1 MTKYLLRLTVG
12 VCCWL
17 ISHLTPAQN
26 TTPGDTIVKDDHSFA
41 DPARATTKHLDL
53 TLSVDFDKKQ
63 LTGKAAW
70 LIDSKGQEIIFDTQ
84 GLTIQKVTLGEP
96 EIPATYFLEPPRPL
110 LGSALHIAILPTTQ
124 RVTIYYATTSTATA
138 LQWLSPQQ
146 TTDKKKPYF
155 YTQSYSIWARSWLPC
170 QDMPGVRFTYSATVR
185 VPQGLLA
192 AMSAQGPR
200 RKEASGLYQFTQPH
214 PIPAYLMALA
224 VGDMAFK
231 AIDGRT
237 GVYAEPSLLKKAAWE
252 FADLGKMVTA
262 AESLYGPYR
271 WGRFDVLVTPP
282 SFTASGMENPN
293 LVFLTPALLVGDR
306 SLTYVVAHELAHS
319 WSGNLVTNATW
330 NDFWLNEGV
339 TTYFTIRIGEVL
351 YGKEEAA
358 MQTVISRTRLSNQ
371 VAAFGASSPD
381 THLKLDL
388 RGRNPDDA
396 LTDIAYQ
403 KGCAFLQTIEQA
415 VGRPRF
421 DAFLRRYFTRHAF
434 QAHTTEGFLSALNQD
449 LFQGDSSLIGRVQ
462 EHEWVYSG
470 GIPANIAPVSAA
482 KFKAVDSLLAHL
494 RDADG
499 MSELGK
505 KIRSYNETYYF
516 LQQLPTD
523 LTAGE
528 MAQLDGEFDFTH
540 TRNRFLQRTWLLLCV
555 EHYYRPAD
563 TQLEAFM
570 RTYGTYSIVL
580 YKALS
585 QTPTGKTRARRIFQQ
600 ASSAYH
606 PLTSLAIE
614 ELLRD

>member
-1 MTKYLLRLTVG
+1 MTKYFLVQIVW
-12 VCCWL
+12 VCCGL
-17 ISHLTPAQN
+17 LSPLTQAQN
-26 TTPGDTIVKDDHSFA
+26 TTPGDSIVKDDHSFA
-41 DPARATTKHLDL
+41 DPTRATTKHLDL

-70 LIDSKGQEIIFDTQ
+70 IIDSKGQEIIFDTQ

-96 EIPATYFLEPPRPL
+96 ERPATYFLDAPLPL

-124 RVTIYYATTSTATA
+124 RVTIYYATTPTATA

-146 TTDKKKPYF
+146 TTDKKKPYLF
-155 YTQSYSIWARSWLPC
+155 TQSYSIWARSWLPC
-170 QDMPGVRFTYSATVR
+170 QDMPGVRFTYSARVR

-200 RKEASGLYQFTQPH
+200 RREASGIYQFAQSH

-231 AIDGRT
+231 AIDDRT
-237 GVYAEPSLLKKAAWE
+237 GVYAEPSLLEKAAWE
-252 FADLGKMVTA
+252 FAHMGKMVTA

-293 LVFLTPALLVGDR
+293 LVFLNPALLAGDR

-339 TTYFTIRIGEVL
+339 TTYFTLRIGEVL
-351 YGKEEAA
+351 YGKAEAA
-358 MQTVISRTRLSNQ
+358 MQTVISRTRLGNQ

-396 LTDIAYQ
+396 LTDIPYQ

-415 VGRPRF
+415 VSRPRF

-434 QAHTTEGFLSALNQD
+434 QAHTTEEFLSTLNQE
-449 LFQGDSSLIGRVQ
+449 LFQGDSSLINRIR

-470 GIPANIAPVSAA
+470 GIPANIAPAFA
-482 KFKAVDSLLAHL
+482 PKFKAVDSLLAHL
-494 RDADG
+494 RDTDG
-499 MSELGK
+499 LSELGK
-505 KIRSYNETYYF
+505 KIRSYNEKYYF

-523 LTAGE
+523 LTTQE
-528 MAQLDGEFDFTH
+528 MAQLDQAFNFTY
-540 TRNRFLQRTWLLLCV
+540 TNNRFLQRSWLVLCV
-555 EHYYRPAD
+555 EHHYRPAD
-563 TQLEAFM
+563 AQLESFM

-580 YKALS
+580 YKALR
-585 QTPTGKTRARRIFQQ
+585 QTPAGKTRARTIFEQ
-600 ASSAYH
+600 ARLAYH
-606 PLTSLAIE
+606 PLTSLVIE
-614 ELLRD
+614 KLLRD